1 MEMRSNNEV
10 GRGQEEMSLKELI
23 LKVQI
28 WIRYLL
34 SKWWILLFAG
44 IIGGGIGFGYA
55 HFKKPVYMATTTF
68 VLESG
73 DQGGG
78 GGLAQ
83 YAGMAAMVGID
94 IGGGKDGL
102 FQGENIL
109 ELYKSRKMIEA
120 ALLKPSVCDSSMLL
134 IDYYLLLNGARN
146 RWKEK
151 GLEIKSINFGN
162 DKQKE
167 LQRAKDSVMQNV
179 VRDINKEYLK
189 VGKLDKKLSII
200 KVDVKSNDETFS
212 KEFNEALVKEVNEFY
227 IQTKTKKSLDNIK
240 ILEQKT
246 DSVRAVMNASISTA
260 ASVIDATPNL
270 NPTRQSQRVGPTQRA
285 QFSAE
290 TNKAI
295 LGHLVQNLELSK
307 MSLMKETPLI
317 QVVDEPKY
325 PVFKEEESKL
335 KMVVIFAFLVFLLTA
350 LALTFTRIIHI
361 SLKE

>member
-1 MEMRSNNEV
+1 MEIQSKDNRGN
-10 GRGQEEMSLKELI
+10 GQEELSLKELI
-23 LKVQI
+23 LKLQS
-28 WIRYLL
+28 WFRYLL
-34 SKWWILLFAG
+34 SKWLVLFLAG
-44 IIGGGIGFGYA
+44 ILGGGLGFLYA
-55 HFKKPVYMATTTF
+55 WYKKPVYTATTTF

-73 DQGGG
+73 DQGG

-120 ALLKPSVCDSSMLL
+120 TLLKSSVTDPKMLL
-134 IDYYLLLNGARN
+134 IDYYLSLNGARE
-146 RWKEK
+146 RWKK
-151 GLEIKSINFGN
+151 KRLELIGIDFRN
-162 DKQKE
+162 DRQKE
-167 LQRAKDSVMQNV
+167 LQRAKDSIIQHA

-200 KVDVKSNDETFS
+200 KVDVKSNDEVFS
-212 KEFNEALVKEVNEFY
+212 KEFNEALVKEVNDFY

-240 ILEQKT
+240 ILEEKT
-246 DSVRAVMNASISTA
+246 DSVRAVMNSNINIVASI
-260 ASVIDATPNL
+260 IDATPNL
-270 NPTRQSQRVGPTQRA
+270 NPTRQSQRVGPTQRS

-307 MSLMKETPLI
+307 MALMKETPLI
-317 QVVDEPKY
+317 QVVDD
-325 PVFKEEESKL
+325 PVMPLEIEKTGKVKSIIIGSFLFVFFVVVLMTTRRIYEE
-335 KMVVIFAFLVFLLTA
+335 
-350 LALTFTRIIHI
+350 II
-361 SLKE
+361 KN